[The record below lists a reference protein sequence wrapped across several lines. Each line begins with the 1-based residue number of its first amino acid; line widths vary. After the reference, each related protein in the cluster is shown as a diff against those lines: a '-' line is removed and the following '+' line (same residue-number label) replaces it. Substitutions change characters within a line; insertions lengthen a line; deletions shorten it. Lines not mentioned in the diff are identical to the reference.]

1 MDRALAH
8 ARGCAE
14 WLRVRKSTLGE
25 VCGRGLFV
33 ALPPGTCAAG
43 AADEKCTDYGL
54 DGHGVCVVKKGSFAG
69 FYRGEFRRRFGE
81 RPYRGMRKSHTME
94 TDDFFIVPHPLA
106 LDAPDQVD
114 VYEYRIAA
122 VQEVPEGD
130 VANAAFVR
138 WYRVGDVLEAAPDGM
153 ARTATCERL
162 EPSSVA

>member
-1 MDRALAH
+1 
-8 ARGCAE
+8 
-14 WLRVRKSTLGE
+14 
-25 VCGRGLFV
+25 
-33 ALPPGTCAAG
+33 
-43 AADEKCTDYGL
+43 
-54 DGHGVCVVKKGSFAG
+54 
-69 FYRGEFRRRFGE
+69 
-81 RPYRGMRKSHTME
+81 ME

-153 ARTATCERL
+153 ARTAKADVVALYAARVCPSGIERRSL
-162 EPSSVA
+162 GAF